1 VIKNKITS
9 VESGQTLEK
18 YVLKILPNAPLSFM
32 YKLFRKKDI
41 KVNGKWKDKKEIVK
55 EDDIVSI
62 YLTVEQE
69 NEFRNIDNEF
79 TPNNKIEKYIVYEDE
94 NILLVNKP
102 CGMLTQKDIPS
113 RKDDLTTLVVE
124 YLMYKNEFQIGSSG
138 FKPAPAHRLDRN
150 TSGIVIFGKNIEALH
165 DLSLLIKNKEQLE
178 KHYLTLVYPNI
189 FEDGMIDSPLLKI
202 GSDSFVKVAT
212 FEEGAKPSLTKYHVL
227 EQIGE
232 FTLLDILLLTGRTH
246 QIRVHLSSI
255 KHPIV
260 GDNKY
265 GNFNLNKAL
274 KKKYNLD
281 YQLLHAYKIVF
292 KDVKGKLSYLSNREF
307 CIEPT
312 SAFTAL
318 LKELKEDTKK

>member
-1 VIKNKITS
+1 
-9 VESGQTLEK
+9 
-18 YVLKILPNAPLSFM
+18 
-32 YKLFRKKDI
+32 
-41 KVNGKWKDKKEIVK
+41 
-55 EDDIVSI
+55 
-62 YLTVEQE
+62 
-69 NEFRNIDNEF
+69 
-79 TPNNKIEKYIVYEDE
+79 
-94 NILLVNKP
+94 
-102 CGMLTQKDIPS
+102 
-113 RKDDLTTLVVE
+113 
-124 YLMYKNEFQIGSSG
+124 MYKNEFQISNSG

-165 DLSLLIKNKEQLE
+165 DLSLLIKDKEQLE

-189 FEDGMIDSPLLKI
+189 YEDGMIDSPLLKI

-212 FEEGAKPSLTKYHVL
+212 LEEGAKPSLTKYHVL